1 MQAMDGIFLPEQE
14 QLGVTL
20 GTNLG
25 ISTFTQTMVGKDS
38 NFTDESQS
46 SEQGLYDYMT
56 NCPLVILAGDERV
69 NLTGDD
75 FVSADAF
82 YRVVPAGV
90 QVNVQS
96 AETVVFGDLYSS
108 TGIENIETATAYFVS
123 CNGGEYSGYILA
135 DGNGDLLLQGRS
147 VRQALTTGYSQQL
160 VSQDHA
166 MAGYT
171 KETLLDETLLDGA
184 SGVTLSGFGWGAML
198 ELAQPEDQD
207 ENLYYIEAPE
217 GTQSVRGEY
226 IYMRGSE
233 WVIYGIT
240 WKDGDGQETSVF
252 YTPFMEQ
259 LVPMRLCELA
269 EDGWLVPM
277 EEEAVLPEESVISQ
291 GHLGLL
297 QGDYLGQYTRMGANL
312 LVRVQ

>member
-1 MQAMDGIFLPEQE
+1 MQTMDGIFLPEQE

-25 ISTFTQTMVGKDS
+25 ISSFTQTIVGKDGD
-38 NFTDESQS
+38 FADESQS

-56 NCPLVILAGDERV
+56 NCPLVILAGDERAH
-69 NLTGDD
+69 LTGDD

-108 TGIENIETATAYFVS
+108 TGIEDYEIATAYFVS
-123 CNGGEYSGYILA
+123 CYGGEYTGYILA
-135 DGNGDLLLQGRS
+135 DGNGELLLQGRS
-147 VRQALTTGYSQQL
+147 VRQALTTGYSQRL

-171 KETLLDETLLDGA
+171 EEVLLDETPLDGA

-198 ELAQPEDQD
+198 ELAQSEDQD

-217 GTQSVRGEY
+217 GAQSVRGEY

-233 WVIYGIT
+233 WAIYGIT

-259 LVPMRLCELA
+259 LVPMRLCELE

-277 EEEAVLPEESVISQ
+277 EEEAVLPEEPVISQ

-297 QGDYLGQYTRMGANL
+297 QGEYLGQYTRMGANL